1 MSFTR
6 AIFSKSVFFL
16 ALIPL
21 FAIWGFWV
29 TYFSRSS
36 ETVSGYEHLHGFGMF
51 AWVLMLVM
59 QSFLIRTNR
68 RRIHRLTGKLAYLLG
83 PWIVIST
90 ILLAHYRL
98 NVRGLSAEG
107 LYILGLQVFI
117 LIQFTVC
124 YTMAMWYRKQPDL
137 HARWMICT
145 AFSLLDPIFAR
156 ILYFNFIQV
165 PFETGI
171 MEYFTYTF
179 IDLIVIALIIRDWK
193 SEQRRDVFLP
203 VLIMLLV
210 TQLPTQ
216 FVLKIPAWEAFA
228 GWFMNLHLT

>member
-1 MSFTR
+1 M
-6 AIFSKSVFFL
+6 
-16 ALIPL
+16 
-21 FAIWGFWV
+21 
-29 TYFSRSS
+29 
-36 ETVSGYEHLHGFGMF
+36 
-51 AWVLMLVM
+51 
-59 QSFLIRTNR
+59 
-68 RRIHRLTGKLAYLLG
+68 
-83 PWIVIST
+83 ISA